1 MSKNVVILDI
11 GGVVRD
17 ARYYLW
23 QAIQAAFDKKL
34 GSRSPFS
41 EKIMALKARPQY
53 AKSDEFLRAVYAV
66 WKSVI
71 FEEEIL
77 NYDDPSRIIA
87 QCEERYPLSDDLV
100 KELNELWKGIYLNSS
115 EAHLAEVKPVPDV
128 AEAIRIIKFKGYRLG
143 AFTNS
148 ISSFNTPWMKHWGLW
163 DEFEVVLAK
172 DEVENSKPSPDGIHA
187 VCERM
192 GVEPEQCY
200 YVGDSAID
208 AIASR
213 HAGCT
218 SVLVL
223 TGYGNEKSF
232 SGEKPDFICKNLKE
246 FVEKLPML

>member
-1 MSKNVVILDI
+1 MILDI

-23 QAIQAAFDKKL
+23 QAIQAAFGKKL

-41 EKIMALKARPQY
+41 EKIMALRARPQY
-53 AKSDEFLRAVYAV
+53 AKSDEFLRAVYSV

-87 QCEERYPLSDDLV
+87 QCEERYPLSDDVV
-100 KELNELWKGIYLNSS
+100 KELDDLWKSIYRDSS
-115 EAHLAEVKPVPDV
+115 EAHLSEVKPVADA
-128 AEAIRIIKFKGYRLG
+128 AEAIRILKFKGYRLG
-143 AFTNS
+143 ALTSS
-148 ISSFNTPWMKHWGLW
+148 ISAFNTPWMKHWNLW

-172 DEVENSKPSPDGIHA
+172 DEVENAKPSPDGIHA
-187 VCERM
+187 VCARM

-200 YVGDSAID
+200 YVGDSATD

-213 HAGCT
+213 NAGCT
-218 SVLVL
+218 SALVL
-223 TGYGNEKSF
+223 SGYGNEKSF
-232 SGEKPDFICKNLKE
+232 SGEKPDFICENLME
-246 FVEKLPML
+246 FAEKLPKL